1 MEFVAFFIITDD
13 RLVSMFETT
22 STLIKR
28 KTTMKMKTAATIALT
43 IVIATMIAFPLL
55 TSKNAFAA
63 TTSALTAGPT
73 MKLTAPGSQVVI
85 PLVKGLYDGKD
96 ILLITTE
103 TSDKAVRD
111 LIGNATGSPVN
122 FEPNLT
128 KSQDLGNLWI
138 FKNGVKGSGFMGF
151 QASVVDS
158 IPGDPSYTPL
168 WKVSIVEWK
177 KTSTPTILG
186 SDDAIAAAASKNQI
200 TVTPTKAVVNCP
212 ILQWGGNK
220 DNTIHPGHI

>member
-1 MEFVAFFIITDD
+1 MKRRTRIRKTRTATIVLVAVTIATVIVAAP
-13 RLVSMFETT
+13 LVTSKYALAAPTT
-22 STLIKR
+22 STEP
-28 KTTMKMKTAATIALT
+28 TM
-43 IVIATMIAFPLL
+43 
-55 TSKNAFAA
+55 
-63 TTSALTAGPT
+63 

-103 TSDKAVRD
+103 TSDKGVKD
-111 LIGNATGSPVN
+111 LIGNSTGSPVN

-158 IPGDPSYTPL
+158 IPGDPGYTPL

-186 SDDAIAAAASKNQI
+186 SDDAIAAAASKGQI
-200 TVTPTKAVVNCP
+200 TITPTKAVVNCP